1 MVVPRYNVSAVDTAD
16 AMTDSYD
23 DQDFGKSTIVI
34 TSARAWLPVAESSG
48 SLAREEYRRF

>member
-1 MVVPRYNVSAVDTAD
+1 MAVPRYNVSAVDPAD

-23 DQDFGKSTIVI
+23 DQDFSKYTIVI

-48 SLAREEYRRF
+48 SLAREEFRRF

>member
-1 MVVPRYNVSAVDTAD
+1 MVVPRYNVSAVDTVD

-34 TSARAWLPVAESSG
+34 TSARAWL
-48 SLAREEYRRF
+48 